1 LNQGFRLRSNPGL
14 ELGNTFGV
22 NSMVTNPKSDEDQK
36 NLNERLRSLK
46 IDRAPAP
53 PAANKNRSPKL
64 LFLAIAVLIALAAFA
79 YAFLFS
85 GTKTI
90 SAAQVRVETGG
101 ASAGASVLSATG
113 YVVAHH
119 KIAVGA
125 KVMGRV
131 AWIGVEKGDTVQE
144 GQVLVRLE
152 DNEFRAQVNQA
163 RANLASAQAR
173 LDQLRSGSRPQEKM
187 RDKATVLQ
195 AEARLRQAEA
205 EYQRSDRLYRAGVA
219 SKAELDQALAER
231 DTAAALLESA
241 RQSSTMTDIGP
252 RPEEI
257 RAAQA
262 EVQQMKA
269 ALDYADTQLAATE
282 IRAPVSGTVL
292 ARIVERGEMVTPSA
306 TGTSGARTSVV
317 DLADLNDLQVEL
329 DISQT
334 DFARLKMD
342 QRAEIIPEAYP
353 NLRYNG
359 FIEEIAPEAN
369 RAKSTI
375 QVKVKVENPNQ
386 QLRPEMNARVNFL
399 AENTA
404 NKENNSL
411 GRVLVPKQAVVKKD
425 NSAFVFVIKGD
436 KVEQRAIR
444 QGEEI
449 GDDYHVLEG
458 LSGNE
463 SVAIA
468 GVDKLRDGD
477 RVKIQ

>member
-1 LNQGFRLRSNPGL
+1 
-14 ELGNTFGV
+14 
-22 NSMVTNPKSDEDQK
+22 MIDPKEAQTDQK

-53 PAANKNRSPKL
+53 SRAGQNRSPKL
-64 LFLAIAVLIALAAFA
+64 LLLAIAGLLALAALG

-85 GTKTI
+85 GAKTI
-90 SAAQVRVETGG
+90 SAAPVRVETAG
-101 ASAGASVLSATG
+101 ASQGESVLSATG

-131 AWIGVEKGDTVQE
+131 AWIGVEKGDLVQQ

-152 DNEFRAQVNQA
+152 DTEFRAQVNQA
-163 RANLASAQAR
+163 RANLAAAQAR
-173 LDQLRSGSRPQEKM
+173 LDQLRTGSRPQEKM
-187 RDKATVLQ
+187 RDKAAVLQ
-195 AEARLRQAEA
+195 AEARLKKAEA
-205 EYQRSDRLYRAGVA
+205 DYQRSERLYRSGVA
-219 SKAELDQALAER
+219 SKAELDSALSER
-231 DTAAALLESA
+231 DTAAALLEAA

-262 EVQQMKA
+262 ELQQMKA
-269 ALDYADTQLAATE
+269 ALDYAETQLAATE
-282 IRAPVSGTVL
+282 IKAPVSGTVL
-292 ARIVERGEMVTPSA
+292 ERIVERGEMVSPSA
-306 TGTSGARTSVV
+306 FGGSGARTSVV
-317 DLADLNDLQVEL
+317 DLADLTDLQVEL

-359 FIEEIAPEAN
+359 FIAEIAPEAN

-375 QVKVKVENPNQ
+375 QVKVKVENPDQ

-399 AENTA
+399 APNTA
-404 NKENNSL
+404 GKENNSL
-411 GRVLVPKQAVVKKD
+411 GRILVPKQAVVKKD
-425 NSAFVFVIKGD
+425 NSSFVFVVKGD

-444 QGEEI
+444 AGAEI

>member
-1 LNQGFRLRSNPGL
+1 
-14 ELGNTFGV
+14 
-22 NSMVTNPKSDEDQK
+22 MVTKAKSNEEQN

-46 IDRAPAP
+46 IDRAPLP
-53 PAANKNRSPKL
+53 STANRNRSPKL
-64 LFLAIAVLIALAAFA
+64 LFLGIATLLALVALG
-79 YAFLFS
+79 YVFLFS

-90 SAAQVRVETGG
+90 SAAPVRVETG
-101 ASAGASVLSATG
+101 AAAAGTSILSATG

-131 AWIGVEKGDTVQE
+131 AWIGVEKGDMVQE

-152 DNEFRAQVNQA
+152 DTEFRAQVNQA
-163 RANLASAQAR
+163 RANLAAAQAR
-173 LDQLRSGSRPQEKM
+173 LDQLRSGSRPQEKL
-187 RDKATVLQ
+187 RDKAAVLQ
-195 AEARLRQAEA
+195 AEARLRTAEA
-205 EYQRSDRLYRAGVA
+205 DYERTERLFRAGVS
-219 SKAELDQALAER
+219 SKAELDRAVLER
-231 DTAAALLESA
+231 DTAGALLEAA

-269 ALDYADTQLAATE
+269 ALDYAETQLAATE

-292 ARIVERGEMVTPSA
+292 ERIVERGEMVSPSA
-306 TGTSGARTSVV
+306 FGGSGARTSVV
-317 DLADLNDLQVEL
+317 DLADLTDLQVEL

-334 DFARLKMD
+334 DFSRLKMD

-353 NLRYNG
+353 NLRYVG
-359 FIEEIAPEAN
+359 YIAEIAPEAN

-375 QVKVKVENPNQ
+375 QVKVKVENPDQ

-399 AENTA
+399 AENTTGNQTSA
-404 NKENNSL
+404 SN
-411 GRVLVPKQAVVKKD
+411 RVLVPKLAVVRRD
-425 NSAFVFVIKGD
+425 NSSFVFVIKGN
-436 KVEQRAIR
+436 KVEQRSIR
-444 QGEEI
+444 PGEEI
-449 GDDYHVLEG
+449 GEDYYVLEG